1 MLYKVVLRI
10 RYILVR
16 IRIRGLVPLTPDP
29 GIFFGDLQDDNK
41 IFVLRFFFIL
51 LFKGSWKREKWRVGK
66 ESNVTIWC
74 RTVAIDVYLQ
84 FEHAVLE

>member
-1 MLYKVVLRI
+1 M
-10 RYILVR
+10 
-16 IRIRGLVPLTPDP
+16 
-29 GIFFGDLQDDNK
+29 NK
-41 IFVLRFFFIL
+41 KNL
-51 LFKGSWKREKWRVGK
+51 LFATKGQSSFPVFKGSWKREKWGVGK

>member
-1 MLYKVVLRI
+1 MF
-10 RYILVR
+10 
-16 IRIRGLVPLTPDP
+16 TPRKMENI
-29 GIFFGDLQDDNK
+29 GKLMAK
-41 IFVLRFFFIL
+41 YS
-51 LFKGSWKREKWRVGK
+51 FKGSGKREKWGAGK